1 MSEACATYRPF
12 QRFLSV
18 LMALILTLSVTILPA
33 SAAYSKQKKVTST
46 SKLTEFQI
54 TSGKGLFYSWG
65 WKKTSVTVTNT
76 GKYPVKMYEKSKAGL
91 LYYQGDVLPGRSI
104 SMTIKGS
111 GVTTKL
117 LFQRG
122 RANSTVS
129 VSVSAGSVN

>member
-1 MSEACATYRPF
+1 MSVHSAGYS
-12 QRFLSV
+12 L
-18 LMALILTLSVTILPA
+18 VTILPA

-129 VSVSAGSVN
+129 VSVNAGSVN